1 MLHWF
6 PGHMHKA
13 TKEFRK
19 KMPSI
24 DIAIEIVD
32 ARIPD
37 SSSNHVLQK
46 IVGDKPV
53 IKILSKADLA
63 DPKITQQ
70 WLDYYKGSAIA
81 VNTLADKTLAK
92 KIIALTQKKL
102 PNRGTVLKPIRA
114 IIFGIPNVGKS
125 TMINK
130 LAGRKIAKTGNEPAV
145 TKLQQR
151 IDIQKGLTI
160 YDTPGIMFPSPK
172 SEASGFRI
180 ASIGSIRDTAM
191 DYEGTADYLIESLI
205 KHNPN
210 LLTKRYG
217 LSATKTKEQIPQEIL
232 RDIAGLKHKHNV
244 IHAAQKVVHDFR
256 AGIFGKFSLEDPQTI
271 KAEHLALKKKLE
283 REKLEREKLE
293 QKD

>member
-37 SSSNHVLQK
+37 SSSNNILQK
-46 IVGDKPV
+46 IVGDKPI

-70 WLDYYKGSAIA
+70 WLDYYKGRAIA
-81 VNTLADKTLAK
+81 VNILLDKTLAK
-92 KIIALTQKKL
+92 KIITLAQKKL
-102 PNRGTVLKPIRA
+102 PSRGTILKPIRA

-130 LAGRKIAKTGNEPAV
+130 LAGHKVARTGNEPAV

-151 IDIQKGLTI
+151 IDIQKCFNI

-172 SEASGFRI
+172 SETSGFRI

-191 DYEGTADYLIESLI
+191 DYEGTADYLIGSLI
-205 KHNPN
+205 KNN
-210 LLTKRYG
+210 SDILIKQYSLSSTKV
-217 LSATKTKEQIPQEIL
+217 KEQIPQEIL
-232 RDIAGLKHKHNV
+232 KDIAKLKNNYN
-244 IHAAQKVVHDFR
+244 ISHAAQKVVHDFR
-256 AGIFGKFSLEDPQTI
+256 AGIFGKFSLENPQTI
-271 KAEHLALKKKLE
+271 KN
-283 REKLEREKLE
+283 
-293 QKD
+293 

>member
-32 ARIPD
+32 SRIPD
-37 SSSNHVLQK
+37 SSSNHVLEA
-46 IVGDKPV
+46 IVGDKPI
-53 IKILSKADLA
+53 IKILSKADLS
-63 DPKITQQ
+63 DPNITKL
-70 WLDYYKGSAIA
+70 WLSNYEGSAIA
-81 VNTLADKTLAK
+81 VDTLRDKTLTK
-92 KIIALTQKKL
+92 KLIALAKKKL
-102 PNRGTVLKPIRA
+102 PHRGTVLKPIRA
-114 IIFGIPNVGKS
+114 IIFGLPNVGKS

-130 LAGRKIAKTGNEPAV
+130 LAGRKVAKTGNEPAV

-151 IDIQKGLTI
+151 IDIEKGFTI

-191 DYEGTADYLIESLI
+191 DYEGTAEYLTDFLL
-205 KHNPN
+205 KHSRNSFI
-210 LLTKRYG
+210 KRYG
-217 LSATKTKEQIPQEIL
+217 LDNKKVDEQLPQEIIK
-232 RDIAGLKHKHNV
+232 DIAGMKTKHKV
-244 IHAAQKVVHDFR
+244 LHACQNIVHDFR
-256 AGIFGKFSLEDPQTI
+256 AGHFGKISLEDPATI
-271 KAEHLALKKKLE
+271 KK
-283 REKLEREKLE
+283 EKLELIEKDISS
-293 QKD
+293 KNTNNA

>member
-46 IVGDKPV
+46 IVGDKPI
-53 IKILSKADLA
+53 IKVLSKVDLA
-63 DPKITQQ
+63 DSKITQE

-81 VNTLADKTLAK
+81 VNTLLDKTLAK
-92 KIIALTQKKL
+92 KLIALAQKKL

-130 LAGRKIAKTGNEPAV
+130 LAGRKVAKTGNEPAI

-151 IDIQKGLTI
+151 IDVQKGFTV

-191 DYEGTADYLIESLI
+191 DYEGTADYLIESLM

-217 LSATKTKEQIPQEIL
+217 LSSMKIKEQMPQEVL
-232 RDIAGLKHKHNV
+232 RDIAGLKNKHN
-244 IHAAQKVVHDFR
+244 ITHAAQKVVHDFR
-256 AGIFGKFSLEDPQTI
+256 GGIFGKFSLEDPKTI
-271 KAEHLALKKKLE
+271 KNERLALKMKIE
-283 REKLEREKLE
+283 SENVE

>member
-37 SSSNHVLQK
+37 SSSNQVLEQ
-46 IVGDKPV
+46 IVGDKPI
-53 IKILSKADLA
+53 IKILSKNDLA
-63 DPKITQQ
+63 DSKITKE
-70 WLDYYKGSAIA
+70 WLNYYNGNAIA
-81 VNTLADKTLAK
+81 VNTLQDKNIVK
-92 KIIALTQKKL
+92 KIIDLAQKKC

-114 IIFGIPNVGKS
+114 IIFGLPNVGKS

-130 LAGRKIAKTGNEPAV
+130 LAGRKVAKTGNEPAV

-151 IDIQKGLTI
+151 IDISKSFMI
-160 YDTPGIMFPSPK
+160 FDTPGIMFPSPK
-172 SEASGFRI
+172 NESSGFRI

-191 DYEGTADYLIESLI
+191 DYEATACYLLDFLKEKNTKNFLVRYNFLNQKDFLE
-205 KHNPN
+205 KH
-210 LLTKRYG
+210 
-217 LSATKTKEQIPQEIL
+217 PQEIIK
-232 RDIAGLKHKHNV
+232 DISGIKTNFNIKQ
-244 IHAAQKVVHDFR
+244 AAKNIVHDFR
-256 AGIFGKFSLEDPQTI
+256 AGHFGKISLEDPETI
-271 KAEHLALKKKLE
+271 QAEKEQMLIDKSKQNTPS
-283 REKLEREKLE
+283 EK
-293 QKD
+293 